1 MVDVCVVR
9 YSYIVIR
16 VDFCIARFTEMGD
29 AKAPERGTGNST
41 NSTLLFYMPNQCKT
55 LPLREFG
62 GTKVY
67 CQNGTDKKKTNA
79 SLVYLEREWIG
90 DVILLHEFLG

>member
-1 MVDVCVVR
+1 MVDVCVIGIPISL
-9 YSYIVIR
+9 YS

-55 LPLREFG
+55 MPLREFG
-62 GTKVY
+62 GAKVY

-79 SLVYLEREWIG
+79 SLVYLGRE
-90 DVILLHEFLG
+90 